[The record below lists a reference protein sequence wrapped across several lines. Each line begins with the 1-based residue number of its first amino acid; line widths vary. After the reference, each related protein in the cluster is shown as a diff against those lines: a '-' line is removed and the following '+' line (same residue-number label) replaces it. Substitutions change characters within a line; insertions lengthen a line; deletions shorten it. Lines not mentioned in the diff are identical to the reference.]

1 MTIRTRQGNHSSGTS
16 GPRSF
21 PVPSLDTVIALVA
34 HLVEHPAP
42 TVDGVLDKVLD
53 QVGGRRRGACG
64 LAIPLLVSLLAA
76 SSLFVRPL
84 AAGSVPATVEL
95 TDGTVLKG
103 VTTASPESVK
113 NGLSK
118 SVPWDTVFVIRYP
131 HPLVKSPYFAGLSF
145 PRAGVMFADGGRLT
159 AKVLKTEG
167 KHVIA
172 ETALLGTTRLPSH
185 ALRAIAF
192 RPSRTSLAGPRP
204 SRDTLMLENGD
215 RIEGALRWID
225 DDTVG
230 LRSALGLIQ
239 AKRDRIV
246 RLELAARNERKAAAE
261 ATKPLVVEVTFKN
274 CDRLRAAL
282 VRLDSGL
289 LSLRSDALGEVQVS
303 DSLLRSI
310 RPLNAAVT
318 KLTDLQ
324 PKETVPGQFLALKLP
339 YQLST
344 AIGGGPLTIRDNAF
358 DFGFG
363 VHAGSLLTFELGG
376 QFGMLDVTVGIDD
389 SANTPG
395 DAEFVVLADGQEVAR
410 SGRVDRQAEPKRW
423 RVPIKGAKT
432 LGLKVLPGATG
443 GVNCRANWAE
453 PVLIKSR

>member
-1 MTIRTRQGNHSSGTS
+1 MTDERVGHNRQPAGRSGKQRRASSTGGPGAS
-16 GPRSF
+16 EPKGPSAPGPR
-21 PVPSLDTVIALVA
+21 
-34 HLVEHPAP
+34 H
-42 TVDGVLDKVLD
+42 
-53 QVGGRRRGACG
+53 GRRR
-64 LAIPLLVSLLAA
+64 I
-76 SSLFVRPL
+76 
-84 AAGSVPATVEL
+84 E
-95 TDGTVLKG
+95 
-103 VTTASPESVK
+103 
-113 NGLSK
+113 
-118 SVPWDTVFVIRYP
+118 
-131 HPLVKSPYFAGLSF
+131 
-145 PRAGVMFADGGRLT
+145 RAKD
-159 AKVLKTEG
+159 
-167 KHVIA
+167 
-172 ETALLGTTRLPSH
+172 P
-185 ALRAIAF
+185 
-192 RPSRTSLAGPRP
+192 
-204 SRDTLMLENGD
+204 
-215 RIEGALRWID
+215 
-225 DDTVG
+225 
-230 LRSALGLIQ
+230 
-239 AKRDRIV
+239 
-246 RLELAARNERKAAAE
+246 
-261 ATKPLVVEVTFKN
+261 
-274 CDRLRAAL
+274 RAAL

-395 DAEFVVLADGQEVAR
+395 DAEFIVLADGQEAAR
-410 SGRVDRQAEPKRW
+410 SGRLDRQAEPKRW